1 MFGLVGGIAGACLL
15 AFLLFLR
22 FRRKEEAAERLASF
36 KGKVALCPALTGGE
50 AQDGSL
56 KACGASLVVVGLW
69 KGKKRQGD
77 LFDCATCGSESYWDM
92 DRAPPLLVT
101 QGRGPTGRRERQRR
115 RREKKRV
122 ADAKNH

>member
-22 FRRKEEAAERLASF
+22 YRRKDEAAERLASF
-36 KGKVALCPALTGGE
+36 KGKVATCPYVMLPE
-50 AQDGSL
+50 AQDAAA
-56 KACGASLVVVGLW
+56 KPCGADLVAVGVW

-77 LFDCATCGSESYWDM
+77 LFDCAGCGSESYWDM
-92 DRAPPLLVT
+92 DRAPPQLLAV
-101 QGRGPTGRRERQRR
+101 GRGPTGRRERQRR
-115 RREKKRV
+115 KREKKRV